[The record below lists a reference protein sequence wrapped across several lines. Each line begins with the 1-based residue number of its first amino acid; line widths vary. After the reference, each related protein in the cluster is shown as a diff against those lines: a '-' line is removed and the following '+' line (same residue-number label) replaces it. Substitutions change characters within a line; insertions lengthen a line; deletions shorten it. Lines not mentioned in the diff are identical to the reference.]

1 MFLGKKTSNIIISS
15 IIHAMWFE
23 TTAAEDRGLI
33 ILPIGHPQPETW
45 HPQPDTRGG
54 LKKLPLAE
62 FSFMASLLEFVLWKE
77 QWSRTSLA
85 NGMTVCKHVFEKYY
99 GKKKETFKILWQ
111 HTFLF
116 RWSTNPDLVPCTMSP
131 SKYPPQ
137 QHVKTL
143 SPGIPPKGDSD
154 IICVATWNRWKIKLP
169 WQAEHIVLTNVIAN
183 YFENSIQ
190 RTFLRMKDPD
200 VGLYPFLVPACRNTM
215 Y

>member
-23 TTAAEDRGLI
+23 TTAAEDRGLL

-116 RWSTNPDLVPCTMSP
+116 RWSTNPDLVPCRMSP
-131 SKYPPQ
+131 SKYSPQ
-137 QHVKTL
+137 RHVNDFITRYP
-143 SPGIPPKGDSD
+143 SEIRQPTARS
-154 IICVATWNRWKIKLP
+154 IICVGPWNRWKIKWP
-169 WQAEHIVLTNVIAN
+169 WQAEHIILTNVIA
-183 YFENSIQ
+183 
-190 RTFLRMKDPD
+190 RP
-200 VGLYPFLVPACRNTM
+200 
-215 Y
+215 